1 MNLSHFSVRLKDF
14 IIFSHAEK
22 LSGYPLAFSC
32 HIQTLTEG
40 FFFEIRRSLISNEK
54 MISVETENLEKNC
67 ENIQGIY
74 QQTFTFSIQDKNH

>member
-40 FFFEIRRSLISNEK
+40 FFFK
-54 MISVETENLEKNC
+54 LE
-67 ENIQGIY
+67 EV
-74 QQTFTFSIQDKNH
+74 